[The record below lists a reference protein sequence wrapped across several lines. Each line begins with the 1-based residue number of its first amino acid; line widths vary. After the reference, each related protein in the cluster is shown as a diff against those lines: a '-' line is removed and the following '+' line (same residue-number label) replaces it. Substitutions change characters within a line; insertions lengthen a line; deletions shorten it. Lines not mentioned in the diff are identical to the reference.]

1 MLDVSDIHTYYG
13 RSHILKGVRLH
24 VTSGEIVSLI
34 GANGAGKTTLLKT
47 ISGLHRPTSGVITLD
62 GKRMDG
68 KPAHAITAM
77 GLSHVP
83 EGRHIFSRLTVLENL
98 QMGAFVRKD
107 IEKSEEDLES
117 ILTQF
122 PILGDRR
129 NQIAGTLSGG
139 EQQMLAIARAL
150 MGGPRLLLLDEP
162 SLGLAPKIVGQIFDI
177 IHNINQQG
185 VTLLLVEQNAHMAIE
200 ISHRAYVLETG
211 KITLEGT
218 GEELKGHPVVK
229 EAYLGG

>member
-1 MLDVSDIHTYYG
+1 M
-13 RSHILKGVRLH
+13 
-24 VTSGEIVSLI
+24 
-34 GANGAGKTTLLKT
+34 GKEWMG
-47 ISGLHRPTSGVITLD
+47 SQ
-62 GKRMDG
+62 RMPLRQWDS
-68 KPAHAITAM
+68 PM
-77 GLSHVP
+77 SP
-83 EGRHIFSRLTVLENL
+83 
-98 QMGAFVRKD
+98 KD